1 MIALLALED
10 GRVFR
15 GESFGATG
23 TTTGEI
29 CFNTSMTGYQEI
41 LTDPSYRGQI
51 VTMTYPEIGNYGV
64 NTIDVESDSPQVRG
78 FVIEELSPVVS
89 NWRSDSDL
97 ATYLKSNGILG
108 IQGIDTRA
116 LTRHLRTRGAMRACI
131 TTETQVDDEA
141 VALARKASYEGVDFV
156 KEVSTAAKFGWD
168 PESQLSRR
176 WIQKLGGEDS
186 PGEADAK
193 GNMFEALPDPLHTLA
208 AIDFG
213 MKKNILR
220 SLRRNGFDV
229 TVVPST
235 ATAEEILA
243 LGTDGIFLSNGPG
256 DPEALEYAR
265 GTVRDLVGKKPI
277 FGICLGHQIL
287 ALALGAKTFK
297 LKFGHRGANQPV
309 KDLRSGQVAITSQ
322 NHGYAVDPKSLP
334 EGVEVTHVNLND
346 GTCAGLRD
354 DARSAFS
361 VQYHPEAAPGPHDA
375 DYFFS
380 EFAKV
385 VAASKVEA

>member
-41 LTDPSYRGQI
+41 LTDPSYCGQI
-51 VTMTYPEIGNYGV
+51 VAMTYPEIGNYGV
-64 NTIDVESDSPQVRG
+64 NTIDVESDAPQVRG

-176 WIQKLGGEDS
+176 WIQRLGGEDS

-193 GNMFEALPDPLHTLA
+193 GNMFEGLPDPVHTLA

-229 TVVPST
+229 TVLPST
-235 ATAEEILA
+235 ATADEILA

-256 DPEALEYAR
+256 DPEALDYAR

-354 DARSAFS
+354 DARRAFS

>member
-51 VTMTYPEIGNYGV
+51 VAMTYPEIGNYGV
-64 NTIDVESDSPQVRG
+64 NTIDVESDAPQVRG

-176 WIQKLGGEDS
+176 WIQRLGGEDS

-193 GNMFEALPDPLHTLA
+193 GNMFEGLPDPVHTLA

-229 TVVPST
+229 TVLPST
-235 ATAEEILA
+235 ATADEILA

-256 DPEALEYAR
+256 DPEALDYAR

-354 DARSAFS
+354 DARRAFS